1 MADNIPLS
9 MHSSICRVPPNLTF
23 EVDDLETDWLFRP
36 GTYDLVHARF
46 MFLAIKDYPAMLAQ
60 AYK

>member
-1 MADNIPLS
+1 MPDITVLS
-9 MHSSICRVPPNLTF
+9 MHSSNGRVPTNLTF
-23 EVDDLETDWLFRP
+23 EVEDLEAEWLYRP
-36 GTYDLVHARF
+36 GTYDLIHVRF

>member
-1 MADNIPLS
+1 
-9 MHSSICRVPPNLTF
+9 VPPNLAF
-23 EVDDLETDWLFRP
+23 EVDDLEAEWLFRA
-36 GTYDLVHARF
+36 GTYDLINVRF